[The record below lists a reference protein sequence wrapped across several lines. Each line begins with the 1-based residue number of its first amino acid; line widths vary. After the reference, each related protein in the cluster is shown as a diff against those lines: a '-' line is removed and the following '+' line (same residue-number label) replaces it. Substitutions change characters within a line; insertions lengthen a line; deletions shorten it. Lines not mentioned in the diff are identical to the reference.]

1 MDGVVEKGR
10 AAVVAMD
17 RDRAEGPMR
26 GGGD

>member
-1 MDGVVEKGR
+1 VVEKGR